1 MKPMPALVSAAA
13 PALIALLAVAATLLM
28 AHGIRV
34 TWRRSRTRLEDA
46 TRASLAEFYVFLDPG
61 RLIAAGPL
69 LVIAAGTL
77 PWVLTGSPVASATA
91 LAATLVAPPVIYR
104 IARSR
109 RRARLVQQVPDALAL
124 MAASLRAGAS
134 AQVALARVAH
144 DSPAP
149 LAQEVSRVLREQR
162 LGTGLDDALEAMSR
176 RLGLE
181 EIALWVTAISL
192 ARGVGGNLAEI
203 LERLATTL
211 RAKAAL
217 EGKVDALTSQGRLQG
232 LIVGLLPL
240 GLGAVLFQMDPE
252 AMRPLLA
259 TPAGWAALAA
269 VAVLE
274 LTGALLIR
282 RIVRIDI

>member
-1 MKPMPALVSAAA
+1 MPAHVSAAT
-13 PALIALLAVAATLLM
+13 PALIALLALAAALM
-28 AHGIRV
+28 LAHGIRV
-34 TWRRSRTRLEDA
+34 AWQRSRTRLEDA
-46 TRASLAEFYVFLDPG
+46 TRASLAELYVFLDLD

-69 LVIAAGTL
+69 LLIVAGAL
-77 PWVLTGSPVASATA
+77 PWVVTGSAVAAVAA
-91 LAATLVAPPVIYR
+91 LAVTLVTPLVIYR
-104 IARSR
+104 IARTR
-109 RRARLVQQVPDALAL
+109 RRARLVQQLPDALAL

-134 AQVALARVAH
+134 AQAALARIAH

-149 LAQEVSRVLREQR
+149 LAQEVARLLREQR
-162 LGTGLDDALEAMSR
+162 LGTTLDDALEAMSR

-203 LERLATTL
+203 LERLAATL
-211 RAKAAL
+211 RAKATL

-240 GLGAVLFQMDPE
+240 GLGAVLFQMDPA
-252 AMRPLLA
+252 AMGPLVG
-259 TPAGWAALAA
+259 TPAGWTALAA

-274 LTGALLIR
+274 LVGALLIR

>member
-1 MKPMPALVSAAA
+1 VV
-13 PALIALLAVAATLLM
+13 AVAA
-28 AHGIRV
+28 
-34 TWRRSRTRLEDA
+34 
-46 TRASLAEFYVFLDPG
+46 
-61 RLIAAGPL
+61 
-69 LVIAAGTL
+69 
-77 PWVLTGSPVASATA
+77 LTVA
-91 LAATLVAPPVIYR
+91 LVAPLVIYR
-104 IARSR
+104 MALAR
-109 RRARLVQQVPDALAL
+109 RRAHLVQQLPDALAL

-134 AQVALARVAH
+134 AQAALARVAH

-162 LGTGLDDALEAMSR
+162 LGTTLDDALDAMSR

-181 EIALWVTAISL
+181 EIALWVTAICL

-203 LERLATTL
+203 IERLAATL

-240 GLGAVLFQMDPE
+240 GLGAVLFQMDPA
-252 AMRPLLA
+252 AMRPLVS

-274 LTGALLIR
+274 LVGALLIR